1 MGCLYGGNALG
12 ILGKAAFVTATRFAR
27 RSVVMAASERVEFH
41 TPVRLGQMLE
51 LTGRV
56 VRVGRSS
63 MTVEVEGVA
72 ETLPG
77 GARIPAL
84 RGRFEMVA
92 VDDAGRPQAILVEG
106 EALDALS
113 GSQ

>member
-1 MGCLYGGNALG
+1 
-12 ILGKAAFVTATRFAR
+12 
-27 RSVVMAASERVEFH
+27 
-41 TPVRLGQMLE
+41 
-51 LTGRV
+51 
-56 VRVGRSS
+56 